1 MAESTKNGVLQFFET
16 LQPSSRARR
25 LHYQDNERRA
35 VDGPFAESKE
45 LVGGFCMM
53 QMGSIDQVSEWADRY
68 ARIIGGT
75 CEIDVRPVAEPDADD
90 PSRGAR

>member
-1 MAESTKNGVLQFFET
+1 
-16 LQPSSRARR
+16 
-25 LHYQDNERRA
+25 
-35 VDGPFAESKE
+35 
-45 LVGGFCMM
+45 MM
-53 QMGSIDQVSEWADRY
+53 QMGSIDQVSEWANRY